1 MLVFAYRMK
10 RVLNAKKKGRNQSSE
25 GGMKSHRRG
34 KHVQISG
41 CRSIAINRRR
51 RRVVRMEH

>member
-10 RVLNAKKKGRNQSSE
+10 RVLNAKKKGRSQSSE

-34 KHVQISG
+34 KRVRISG
-41 CRSIAINRRR
+41 CRSIVINRRK
-51 RRVVRMEH
+51 RRVVRKEH